1 MADVGGIIAQ
11 AHAKRLDCPV
21 CGYECEPQMID
32 RRSRAADH
40 FERLRCET
48 TAGTF
53 QRVWIGGYA
62 R

>member
-21 CGYECEPQMID
+21 CGYACEPQIIEL
-32 RRSRAADH
+32 RSRTSDY
-40 FERLRCET
+40 FERLRCEA
-48 TAGTF
+48 TAQTF
-53 QRVWIGGYA
+53 QRIWIGGYA